1 MKKNISSYLLI
12 VSIMTFI
19 ALFVTIM
26 SSSYD
31 NLMKSITIAQNNSMG
46 KAIDLDLKVDVI
58 NQIEA
63 RQ

>member
-31 NLMKSITIAQNNSMG
+31 NLMKSITTAQNNSMG